1 MILFEKKN
9 KYGSFNDLMDVSIE
23 TGDKWLDKKLNAN
36 ICYGKGGGGGAAP
49 QDVPATLRPY
59 VTEVLDRAGDVY
71 APYKKYQPYEG
82 ERILGFSDQEQ
93 AAQQGIEGM
102 VGRGISATPGL
113 TDASTYYAPALG
125 LLGASTAQQ
134 MGASGLLGAISPTLG
149 VSGAQLAQAGQT
161 LGGVTQD
168 IGRFRAGIGSAQQQ
182 ALQAAEASRAGA
194 GRANINELDIGRYV
208 DPYQQ
213 QVIDIEKRQARQDA
227 LQAAQAI
234 GAKSAG
240 MGSFG
245 GSRQAILEAQQASD
259 LGTRLADIQTR
270 GSQAAYQQA
279 LQTAKE
285 QQQLQ
290 YGEDVAGL
298 QRQSA
303 LGQALSGLAGQ
314 QGQFASQYG
323 QVGSQ
328 LGQLSGQQAGIGQA
342 FGDLAGQYGAGA
354 GALGQQAAGLGS
366 LSQAF
371 GALGQQ
377 ALGQGYREQGYLAG
391 VGEQERGL
399 GQQRADLAYST
410 FREQEQYPE
419 QQLQRYSSLINAFPY
434 QINQGTPGPS
444 GLQQGIGTAVAIGGL
459 GRGLDFFKKGGKI
472 NGERQGGL
480 SSVVYRAPGGG
491 ISNSG
496 LDASSSTEA
505 YRKLLELMGQAPAF
519 DREKKEA
526 SLKREQGFQVA
537 KLGADMLVADPSRGA
552 LAAIGQAT
560 SQNIEGLADINRR
573 KEGLDELERTAAVKD
588 LLSEVTILEKLREA
602 ELAGQA
608 DISSLTGL
616 SNAEFEAIETA
627 VSELSN
633 TAAKNVASL
642 SPEARI
648 NLRGQATKKAIAE
661 YQQGLI
667 KQSPA
672 ILDQRMRE
680 IYRDLLVGDSAPV
693 VTPDP
698 ADTPDPAGS
707 PDDRV
712 GGKTVA
718 EQREE
723 FVRQRAAAKKA
734 AEEAAKKAA
743 VGG

>member
-1 MILFEKKN
+1 MITFEKKS

-23 TGDKWLDKKLNAN
+23 TGDKWLDKKLNDN
-36 ICYGKGGGGGAAP
+36 ICYGKGGGGGSAP
-49 QDVPATLRPY
+49 QDVPKTLRPY
-59 VTEVLDRAGDVY
+59 VTEVLDRASDVY
-71 APYKKYQPYEG
+71 APYKQYQPYEG

-194 GRANINELDIGRYV
+194 GRADIGELDIGRYV

-213 QVIDIEKRQARQDA
+213 QVIDIEKRQAKQDA

-328 LGQLSGQQAGIGQA
+328 LGQLGGQQAGIGQA

-434 QINQGTPGPS
+434 QINQPAAGPS
-444 GLQQGIGTAVAIGGL
+444 ALQQGVGTAVAIGGL
-459 GRGLDFFKKGGKI
+459 GKGLGFYNKGGDI
-472 NGERQGGL
+472 GSGL
-480 SSVVYRAPGGG
+480 SGIVYKQEGGT
-491 ISNSG
+491 
-496 LDASSSTEA
+496 L
-505 YRKLLELMGQAPAF
+505 
-519 DREKKEA
+519 
-526 SLKREQGFQVA
+526 
-537 KLGADMLVADPSRGA
+537 
-552 LAAIGQAT
+552 
-560 SQNIEGLADINRR
+560 
-573 KEGLDELERTAAVKD
+573 
-588 LLSEVTILEKLREA
+588 
-602 ELAGQA
+602 
-608 DISSLTGL
+608 SSLID
-616 SNAEFEAIETA
+616 AYDKETDKDKKKKLFD
-627 VSELSN
+627 EI
-633 TAAKNVASL
+633 TAQTNM
-642 SPEARI
+642 P
-648 NLRGQATKKAIAE
+648 KKKLTAWNN
-661 YQQGLI
+661 
-667 KQSPA
+667 
-672 ILDQRMRE
+672 
-680 IYRDLLVGDSAPV
+680 
-693 VTPDP
+693 
-698 ADTPDPAGS
+698 
-707 PDDRV
+707 
-712 GGKTVA
+712 
-718 EQREE
+718 
-723 FVRQRAAAKKA
+723 
-734 AEEAAKKAA
+734 
-743 VGG
+743 

>member
-36 ICYGKGGGGGAAP
+36 ICYGKGGGGSAP
-49 QDVPATLRPY
+49 QDVPRTLRPY

-71 APYKKYQPYEG
+71 APNRKYQQYQG

-102 VGRGISATPGL
+102 VGRGISATPEL

-168 IGRFRAGIGSAQQQ
+168 IGRFRTGIGSAQQQ

-410 FREQEQYPE
+410 FREQEQFPE

-444 GLQQGIGTAVAIGGL
+444 SLQQGIGTAVAIGGL

-472 NGERQGGL
+472 NGEREGGL
-480 SSVVYRAPGGG
+480 SSVVHRAPGGG
-491 ISNSG
+491 ISNLG

-505 YRKLLELMGQAPAF
+505 YKKLLELMNQAPAF

-526 SLKREQGFQVA
+526 SLKSEQGFQIA
-537 KLGADMLVADPSRGA
+537 KLGADILAADPSRGA
-552 LAAIGQAT
+552 LAAIGQAG

-573 KEGLDELERTAAVKD
+573 REGLDELERTAAVKD

-616 SNAEFEAIETA
+616 SDAEFSGIETA
-627 VSELSN
+627 VSELSD
-633 TAAKNVASL
+633 TAAKNVASF
-642 SPEARI
+642 SPEERI
-648 NLRGQATKKAIAE
+648 NLRRQATEMGITE
-661 YQQGLI
+661 YQQGTI

-672 ILDQRMRE
+672 ILDQRMGQ
-680 IYRDLLVGDSAPV
+680 IYRDLLIGGSAPV
-693 VTPDP
+693 VTPDPANTPDP

-712 GGKTVA
+712 GGRTVA
-718 EQREE
+718 EIREDLI
-723 FVRQRAAAKKA
+723 RKR
-734 AEEAAKKAA
+734 EAARAA